1 MQKSKVGTDND
12 LEDLNR
18 KNEILNKAFVVGMI
32 TFAIV
37 VFGLLVKMFVGAF

>member
-1 MQKSKVGTDND
+1 MRKSMAGKGDD

>member
-1 MQKSKVGTDND
+1 MQKSKVGTDDD

>member
-1 MQKSKVGTDND
+1 MQKSKGGKDDD

-32 TFAIV
+32 TFATV

>member
-1 MQKSKVGTDND
+1 MAGKGDD

-37 VFGLLVKMFVGAF
+37 VVGLLVKMVIGEY

>member
-1 MQKSKVGTDND
+1 MQKSKGGKDDD

-32 TFAIV
+32 TFVIV